1 MASSSPIVCSN
12 CGKENHLQR
21 ECKDPLTSYGV
32 ICYKD
37 FGLENNSDIRIIMI
51 RRKDTIG
58 YVEFLR
64 GKFNVDND
72 DYIIQLMNLMTNEE
86 KGKLLAVFDFDKLRN
101 MLGMARKSYMY
112 KNEYESAKTKFNTLK
127 AKKVENNS
135 KLEYLLRKSNVSWNE
150 TEWGIPKGRKHQKE
164 SNINCAV
171 REFLEETGLQYN
183 DISLLVNVKPLE
195 EIYTSINNVR
205 YKHVYYIA
213 KFIGED
219 SKLTFNPSD
228 KNQMKEI
235 SHIKWF
241 NNING
246 ISCIRP
252 YYEKK
257 KDVIDKGFKL
267 IDLINN
273 NCYLMV

>member
-1 MASSSPIVCSN
+1 MDSSSPIICSN

-32 ICYKD
+32 ICYKE
-37 FGLENNSDIRIIMI
+37 FGDNNNTDKRIIMI

-64 GKFNVDND
+64 GKFKVDND
-72 DYIIQLMNLMTNEE
+72 DYIIKLMNLMTKEE
-86 KGKLLAVFDFDKLRN
+86 KGKILAVFNFEKLRN
-101 MLGMARKSYMY
+101 MLGMTKKSYMY
-112 KNEYESAKTKFNTLK
+112 KNEYESAKCKFNTLK
-127 AKKVENNS
+127 NKKIENHS
-135 KLEYLLRKSNVSWNE
+135 KLEYLLKKSNVNWNE

-171 REFLEETGLQYN
+171 REFLEETGLYST

-195 EIYTSINNVR
+195 ELYTSINNVK

-213 KFIGED
+213 KFVGED

-235 SHIKWF
+235 SNIKWF
-241 NNING
+241 DCNSA

-252 YYEKK
+252 YYDKK
-257 KDVIDKGFKL
+257 KEVINKGFKL
-267 IDLINN
+267 IELIKT
-273 NCYLMV
+273 NCNFM

>member
-1 MASSSPIVCSN
+1 MASSSPIICSN

-32 ICYKD
+32 ICFKD
-37 FGLENNSDIRIIMI
+37 FGGKNNNDMRIIMI

-72 DYIIQLMNLMTNEE
+72 DYIIKLMNLMTKEE

-101 MLGMARKSYMY
+101 MLGMAKKSYMY
-112 KNEYESAKTKFNTLK
+112 KNEYESAKMKFNTLK
-127 AKKVENNS
+127 TKQVNNTS
-135 KLEYLLRKSNVSWNE
+135 KLEYLLKKSNISWDE

-171 REFLEETGLQYN
+171 REFLEETGLQSN
-183 DISLLVNVKPLE
+183 DISLLVNIKPLE
-195 EIYTSINNVR
+195 EIYTSINNVK

-219 SKLTFNPSD
+219 SKLKFDPSD

-235 SHIKWF
+235 SNIKWF
-241 NNING
+241 NLSVG

-257 KDVIDKGFKL
+257 KEIITKGFN
-267 IDLINN
+267 LINLIN
-273 NCYLMV
+273 DNCFYI

>member
-37 FGLENNSDIRIIMI
+37 FGSDGHSDKRIIMI

-72 DYIIQLMNLMTNEE
+72 EYIIKLMNLMTNNE
-86 KGKLLAVFDFDKLRN
+86 KGKLIAVFDFDKLRN
-101 MLGMARKSYMY
+101 MLGMAKKSYLY
-112 KNEYESAKTKFNTLK
+112 KNEYESAKMKFNTLK
-127 AKKVENNS
+127 NKKVDNIS
-135 KLEYLLRKSNVSWNE
+135 KLEYLLKKSNVSWTE

-171 REFLEETGLQYN
+171 REFLEETGLHSD

-195 EIYTSINNVR
+195 EIYISINNVK

-219 SKLTFNPSD
+219 SKLTFNPTD

-235 SHIKWF
+235 SNIKWF
-241 NNING
+241 NLEKSV
-246 ISCIRP
+246 SCIRP

-257 KDVIDKGFKL
+257 KEVITKGFQL
-267 IDLINN
+267 IELINK
-273 NCYLMV
+273 NCDYL

>member
-37 FGLENNSDIRIIMI
+37 FGSDGHSDKRIIMI

-72 DYIIQLMNLMTNEE
+72 EYIIKLMNLMTNNE
-86 KGKLLAVFDFDKLRN
+86 KGKLIAVFDFDKLRN
-101 MLGMARKSYMY
+101 MLGMAKKSYLY
-112 KNEYESAKTKFNTLK
+112 KNEYESAKMKFNTLK
-127 AKKVENNS
+127 NKKVDKIS
-135 KLEYLLRKSNVSWNE
+135 KLEYLLKKSNVSWTE

-171 REFLEETGLQYN
+171 REFLEETGLHSD

-195 EIYTSINNVR
+195 EIYISINNVK

-219 SKLTFNPSD
+219 SKLTFNPTD

-235 SHIKWF
+235 SNIKWF
-241 NNING
+241 NLEKSV
-246 ISCIRP
+246 SCIRP

-257 KDVIDKGFKL
+257 KEVITKGFQL
-267 IDLINN
+267 IELINK
-273 NCYLMV
+273 NCDYL